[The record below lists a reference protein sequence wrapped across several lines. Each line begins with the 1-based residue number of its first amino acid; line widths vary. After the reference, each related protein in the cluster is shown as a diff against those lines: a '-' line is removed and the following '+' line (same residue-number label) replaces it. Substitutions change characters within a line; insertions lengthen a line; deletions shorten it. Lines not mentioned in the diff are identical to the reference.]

1 MGVTGRLIECTQ
13 LPSSV
18 VDLWLL
24 EGVLG
29 LLTSAFEVGL
39 RLVGLAPILNG
50 SVTGE
55 FAERFLNLPKKALA
69 LVLRLIRTAHGNFS
83 FSPENRP
90 AGRVGDIGVYLVGQ
104 SPNVKVVPL
113 GSSRFIRLAVAVARV
128 MVVRQQHWTER

>member
-50 SVTGE
+50 SVTSE
-55 FAERFLNLPKKALA
+55 FAERFLNLAKKALA
-69 LVLRLIRTAHGNFS
+69 LVLRLIRTAHGN
-83 FSPENRP
+83 SPSHRE
-90 AGRVGDIGVYLVGQ
+90 IGL
-104 SPNVKVVPL
+104 
-113 GSSRFIRLAVAVARV
+113 LAESV
-128 MVVRQQHWTER
+128 T